1 MPRTLSKMVNLH
13 TVAPDFSLPD
23 SEGRLHSLQDA
34 AAAPAIL
41 VGFICNHCPFVA
53 HIADQFAELAREW
66 KGAGLAIYAI
76 MSNDVESHPA
86 DHPDQMAKESE
97 ARSYTFPYLFDE
109 DQSVAKAFGA
119 ACTPDFFLFDADRRL
134 VYRGQFCDSRPGGE
148 EPVTGADLD
157 TAVEAVLE
165 GRPVPDEQRPSLGCN
180 IKWKP
185 GHEPAD

>member
-1 MPRTLSKMVNLH
+1 MPRTPSTMVDLL
-13 TVAPDFSLPD
+13 TTAPEFNLPD
-23 SEGRLHSLQDA
+23 PDGRMHGLEDA
-34 AAAPAIL
+34 AAAPAVL
-41 VGFICNHCPFVA
+41 VAFICNHCPFVT
-53 HIADQFAELAREW
+53 HIADQLSELAREW
-66 KGAGLAIYAI
+66 KRDGLAIYAI
-76 MSNDVESHPA
+76 MSNDVETHPA
-86 DHPDQMAKESE
+86 DHPSEMAKEME
-97 ARSYTFPYLFDE
+97 ARSYTFPYLYDE

-165 GRPVPDEQRPSLGCN
+165 GRPVPDDQRPSLGCN

-185 GHEPAD
+185 ENEPSA